1 MKKGLFFVIWMALL
15 AAPLAAQ
22 TIEVSGEYQ
31 GQVLWDADTVNLW
44 VMSLSSLMLKARRDS
59 PSSVELG

>member
-1 MKKGLFFVIWMALL
+1 ML